1 MASFAI
7 DPLNLIRVMPAKGR
21 RDEAPSHETIP
32 DAPRQE
38 KNMNAESKPDTLAE
52 RSIGLSPLRESLRI
66 KLLAEVAVM
75 VALSGALYLV
85 KVFTLPQGGSITLAS
100 MVPVFL
106 LALRRGP
113 KIGITAGVIFGL
125 VALVEDVSSGFEV
138 IVFPTQV
145 ILDYPLAFG
154 LLGLAGFFRNSPLL
168 GVVIGVA
175 ARFCSHFV
183 SGIIFFA
190 NLAPAGMSA
199 YEYSAIYNG
208 SFLLPE
214 LVITTIIIFG
224 LVRRKALQLY
234 L

>member
-1 MASFAI
+1 MNIGS
-7 DPLNLIRVMPAKGR
+7 DP
-21 RDEAPSHETIP
+21 EALE
-32 DAPRQE
+32 Q
-38 KNMNAESKPDTLAE
+38 
-52 RSIGLSPLRESLRI
+52 RSIGLNPRRESLRI

-100 MVPVFL
+100 MVPVL
-106 LALRRGP
+106 LLSLRRGP
-113 KIGITAGVIFGL
+113 KIGVTAGVIFGL

-145 ILDYPLAFG
+145 VLDYPLAFG
-154 LLGLAGFFRNSPLL
+154 VLGLAGFLRDSPLL

-183 SGIIFFA
+183 SGILFFA
-190 NLAPAGMSA
+190 SFAPAGMSA

-214 LVITTIIIFG
+214 MVITTIIMFG
-224 LVRRKALQLY
+224 LVRLKALRLY